1 MAPGVAHHRHCE
13 ALTVTS
19 IQQARDVLQRWRDDS
34 QAGSPGTW
42 SVDSSASIF
51 PTVRDEVRGEVAHRL
66 LSEDARLV
74 VGTAGNPDL
83 LDAIDGLLELATD
96 GGPAPATTRAYAGF
110 IAAAIIAADERM
122 TS

>member
-1 MAPGVAHHRHCE
+1 MSG
-13 ALTVTS
+13 LTSATYPTKLMVMENNNQ
-19 IQQARDVLQRWRDDS
+19 IQQARDVLAKWRATPQPRLAMVNVMA
-34 QAGSPGTW
+34 QALDTES
-42 SVDSSASIF
+42 
-51 PTVRDEVRGEVAHRL
+51 
-66 LSEDARLV
+66 DARLI